1 MTGQVIVDITMSL
14 DGYVTAPGAGIKHGL
29 GIDGEPLH
37 EWVFA
42 GTAEDDAIR
51 DEMTARTGAVIMGRR
66 LFDVIDG
73 PLGWSDSIGYG
84 ADRNAQ
90 PPVFVLTHQ
99 PPQTWRLGERFRF
112 VTEGPHSAL
121 ERARAAAGEKDVV
134 VMGGGAVCH
143 EFLAA
148 GLADILNIHL
158 APIVLGGGTRLFPA
172 HDAPRLRLQQVGIVS
187 TLAAHH
193 LSYRVTG

>member
-1 MTGQVIVDITMSL
+1 
-14 DGYVTAPGAGIKHGL
+14 
-29 GIDGEPLH
+29 
-37 EWVFA
+37 
-42 GTAEDDAIR
+42 
-51 DEMTARTGAVIMGRR
+51 MGRR

-73 PLGWSDSIGYG
+73 PRGWSDSIGYG

-99 PPQTWRLGERFRF
+99 PPHTWRLGERFSF
-112 VTEGPHSAL
+112 LPAGPHRAL
-121 ERARAAAGEKDVV
+121 ERARAAAGAKDVV

-158 APIVLGGGTRLFPA
+158 APIVLGGGTRLFPTQ
-172 HDAPRLRLQQVGIVS
+172 DAPRLRLQQVGIV
-187 TLAAHH
+187 TTPAAHH
-193 LSYRVTG
+193 LSYRVTD

>member
-1 MTGQVIVDITMSL
+1 
-14 DGYVTAPGAGIKHGL
+14 
-29 GIDGEPLH
+29 
-37 EWVFA
+37 
-42 GTAEDDAIR
+42 
-51 DEMTARTGAVIMGRR
+51 MGRR

-73 PLGWSDSIGYG
+73 PRGWSDSIGYG

-99 PPQTWRLGERFRF
+99 PPHTWRLGERFSF
-112 VTEGPHSAL
+112 VTEGPHRAL

-143 EFLAA
+143 EVLAA

-158 APIVLGGGTRLFPA
+158 ARSSSAAVR
-172 HDAPRLRLQQVGIVS
+172 DCSRLR
-187 TLAAHH
+187 THH
-193 LSYRVTG
+193 VFGCNRSAS